1 MSCTICT
8 RHQHKADET
17 ECTPQ
22 CVVVPADRGVVCN
35 GCHDRMRQG
44 LDLIVETWALTDEPG
59 FPTPGG
65 EGRAKSRPLPG
76 GDEWIDWRAEVPAK
90 LASWCQD
97 FAEFLDLHGPT
108 APHESAVLTAIT
120 GWLTAHL
127 SSVSNRH
134 PAVDDF
140 ATEVQELANRG
151 TRLAGM
157 TQEKKSRVPCPTD
170 GCGFEMRI
178 RASQLEEWTRCKRC
192 GIERTSAQLLYIA
205 ARADAWVPLQVA
217 VDVSG
222 IPEST
227 IKRAALADKIPR
239 EKGRYWLPSV
249 MEFSDAR
256 KQRRA

>member
-8 RHQHKADET
+8 RHQHKPDEP

-22 CVVVPADRGVVCN
+22 CVVVPADRGVVCD
-35 GCHDRMRQG
+35 GCHTRMRQG
-44 LDLIVETWALTDEPG
+44 LDIIVETWALTDEPG

-97 FAEFLDLHGPT
+97 FAEFLDLHGPS

-151 TRLAGM
+151 MRLAGM
-157 TQEKKSRVPCPTD
+157 TQEKKSRVPCPTN
-170 GCGFEMRI
+170 GCPADLHI
-178 RASQLEEWTRCKRC
+178 RASQLEEWARCRTC
-192 GIERTSAQLLYIA
+192 GIERSNAQLLAIA
-205 ARADAWVPLQVA
+205 ARTDAWVPATIAAEVA
-217 VDVSG
+217 R
-222 IPEST
+222 ITEST
-227 IKRAALADKIPR
+227 LRRWAVAGHVER
-239 EKGRYWLPSV
+239 EGGRYWLPSV
-249 MEFSDAR
+249 REYATMKA
-256 KQRRA
+256 AG